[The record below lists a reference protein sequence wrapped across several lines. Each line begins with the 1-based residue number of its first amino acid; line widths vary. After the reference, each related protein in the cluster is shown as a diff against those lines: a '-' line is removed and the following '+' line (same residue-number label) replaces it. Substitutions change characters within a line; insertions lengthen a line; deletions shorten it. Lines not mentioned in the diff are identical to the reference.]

1 MPGALPGPAGWQG
14 RRTGDDYR
22 RILRRLRDLDGWA
35 AGHALLDPSAR
46 AIWLTIAWADL
57 EGTPL
62 TMADLLRSAGTTR
75 HATTR
80 ILAGAAAR
88 RLLDVARSRRDG
100 RQRTVALTPDGRRF
114 LVDALDR
121 IPPTFQESN
130 I

>member
-1 MPGALPGPAGWQG
+1 MPGTLPGPVGWQG
-14 RRTGDDYR
+14 RRSGEDYR
-22 RILRRLRDLDGWA
+22 RTLRRLRELDDWA
-35 AGHALLDPSAR
+35 ARHALLDPSAR

-62 TMADLLRSAGTTR
+62 TMADLLRNAGTTR
-75 HATTR
+75 HAAVKV
-80 ILAGAAAR
+80 LAGAAAR

-100 RQRTVALTPDGRRF
+100 RHKTVVLTPDGRRF
-114 LVDALDR
+114 LVDALDS